1 MTPENKVQ
9 RGEEAK
15 AILES
20 PLFVEAFDTIE
31 REVIEEIKKC
41 PVRDIEGLSKLH
53 LMLGL
58 NSRLRLH
65 FEALIQSGE
74 LAKRTLASRIAG
86 KSRMTG

>member
-1 MTPENKVQ
+1 MTHEEKVQ

-15 AILES
+15 ALLEN
-20 PLFVEAFDTIE
+20 PLFAEAFDAIE

-65 FEALIQSGE
+65 YEALVQTGE
-74 LAKRTLASRIAG
+74 LSKRTLASRIAG
-86 KSRMTG
+86 RSRLTG